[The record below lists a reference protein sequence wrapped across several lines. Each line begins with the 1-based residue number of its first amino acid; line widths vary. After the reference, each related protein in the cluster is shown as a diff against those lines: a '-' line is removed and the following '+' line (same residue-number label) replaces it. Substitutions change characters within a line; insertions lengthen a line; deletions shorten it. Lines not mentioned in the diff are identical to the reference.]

1 MDDVAIAVLQAGLK
15 DAHDAGFR
23 KGAKMNY
30 MTAMAIAEAGFD
42 AWANKEHN
50 KKWVRRIDG
59 TPIKN
64 DLLVNIAEAM
74 VAHAQRPT
82 VSGHG

>member
-1 MDDVAIAVLQAGLK
+1 MDDVALAVLQAGLA
-15 DAHDAGFR
+15 DAHDRGFK

-42 AWANKEHN
+42 VWASKEHN

-74 VAHAQRPT
+74 VTYAQNQSNDAR
-82 VSGHG
+82 